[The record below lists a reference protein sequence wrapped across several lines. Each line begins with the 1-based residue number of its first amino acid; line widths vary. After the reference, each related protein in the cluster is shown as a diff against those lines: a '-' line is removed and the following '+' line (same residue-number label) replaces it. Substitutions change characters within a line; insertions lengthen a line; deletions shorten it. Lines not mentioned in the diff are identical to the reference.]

1 MPMLGPAAAASRGA
15 NRPHAETTTTA
26 SAIADLDPQF
36 TSRPHRARKVPP
48 CGLSPDPWTLAIQP
62 RASKQRR
69 CLYSSPLGT
78 ELFFKGKRG
87 GVVTLLVRDPLN
99 RSSKDE
105 RGAKLSERRPAP
117 GILHLSQKARDATH
131 AQRLLTLTFPL
142 RSRTP

>member
-36 TSRPHRARKVPP
+36 TSRPHRARKALPAEWFQT
-48 CGLSPDPWTLAIQP
+48 PWTLPIQP
-62 RASKQRR
+62 RASKQLR
-69 CLYSSPLGT
+69 CFYSRPLGT

-99 RSSKDE
+99 WSSKDE
-105 RGAKLSERRPAP
+105 RGADDLNVAPRLVSCTYRR
-117 GILHLSQKARDATH
+117 KR
-131 AQRLLTLTFPL
+131 
-142 RSRTP
+142 